1 MFHYIYLRTDCCRGG
16 VHTVQQKHAPSYIHH
31 MYNVL
36 VSINNEL
43 FSGSGTPS
51 RQSNKTI
58 TLDFKFYYFVLKSGL
73 ITYFPSTGTRKI
85 TFETPG
91 NCEYLRQTP
100 TSTPTATTDTSC
112 YKWLHVPKRPQTSPI
127 KFLYSYSNTVVTL
140 VHSYMLLKLQN
151 FLEDRLALINENAT
165 GFSVETDSLHTH
177 RPAPAV
183 SASPVARL
191 AWDTPSLA
199 VCCPEL
205 SFEHSSF
212 QVFSRPQNTH
222 IYVMHA
228 RSCNQ

>member
-212 QVFSRPQNTH
+212 QVFSQPTK
-222 IYVMHA
+222 
-228 RSCNQ
+228 

>member
-212 QVFSRPQNTH
+212 QVFSPPQKHTRIHDLAINK
-222 IYVMHA
+222 
-228 RSCNQ
+228 

>member
-212 QVFSRPQNTH
+212 QVFSRPQNIH